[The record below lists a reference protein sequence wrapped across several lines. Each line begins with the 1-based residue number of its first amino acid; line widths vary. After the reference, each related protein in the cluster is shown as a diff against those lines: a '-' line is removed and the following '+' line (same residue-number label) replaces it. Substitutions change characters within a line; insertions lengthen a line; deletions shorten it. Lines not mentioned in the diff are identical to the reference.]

1 MKRWIFSF
9 LSFPLAFVFAW
20 LAVALFGYADES
32 KYDCPVQ
39 IPMESQ
45 IAEISEGK
53 SFSAEF
59 QELPNDEDV
68 EYPEFNTHLLDISNG
83 SDIFSTPED
92 VPAKSGDRWLTLSRT
107 RSGTFVVEESK
118 ISVRKYSSKE
128 MGDGLL
134 KVRFLASSKPILAV
148 RKLASIRPGDV
159 QNLHFDPTGEDET
172 DEAESMGES
181 FRREFKLNS
190 VTYVL
195 RVSRGITKAG
205 QEIDVLVLTDGVRE
219 QVIDRSPIWPGSR
232 PNLGHLIWAGDLDQ
246 DGKLDLYI
254 DRSLGEEKAGTGLF
268 LSSHTKKGQLVK
280 LAALFGH
287 TGC

>member
-1 MKRWIFSF
+1 
-9 LSFPLAFVFAW
+9 
-20 LAVALFGYADES
+20 
-32 KYDCPVQ
+32 
-39 IPMESQ
+39 
-45 IAEISEGK
+45 
-53 SFSAEF
+53 
-59 QELPNDEDV
+59 
-68 EYPEFNTHLLDISNG
+68 
-83 SDIFSTPED
+83 
-92 VPAKSGDRWLTLSRT
+92 
-107 RSGTFVVEESK
+107 
-118 ISVRKYSSKE
+118 
-128 MGDGLL
+128 
-134 KVRFLASSKPILAV
+134 
-148 RKLASIRPGDV
+148 
-159 QNLHFDPTGEDET
+159 
-172 DEAESMGES
+172 MGES